1 MTIENE
7 SVSYWFVGAS
17 YDSVDQVERFL
28 KKGIWENGYEDRYL
42 EIVKSV
48 KPGDKIAI
56 KAAYTRK
63 NNLPFENHGN
73 SVSVMAIK
81 AIGTVKRNHG
91 DGRFLDVEWQSLDPL
106 KEWYFYTNLRT
117 IWKVSPDVWYSKGL
131 IDFAFH
137 GIPQDYSKFRNSPF
151 YAERYGDRKVVGQ
164 NFFWTDFYEELA
176 SALLR
181 YRSDRKPLIKGLHE
195 ISKEIDGLNILNDRK
210 ENGSLKP
217 LEDVCPFT
225 VFALFNRQIKE
236 ETRKN
241 ILRELAKFLKI
252 ERELP
257 AAFQALPVVNNQRT
271 WFFSYEYIRQ
281 QDDIDNLWKVFE
293 AAISYADTDDDKARS
308 VFETS
313 YDEALKIN
321 GVGWNLSM
329 GLFWIRPWQFVP
341 LDGPSKVYI
350 EGKLGIKIGLNGH
363 QKRCSGLDYLK
374 LLDHLETRFKEEAYP
389 VHSFPEL
396 SLAAFKYN
404 PSQNDMVANSSQWRD
419 LLLSRIKEFCQQQ
432 NSNEF
437 SRKDFLPR
445 YKEEFQ
451 RHFPENSSIE
461 YSVNKNF
468 QLLRDDGLIEFLERG
483 KYRLLVDLDSIEV
496 DEPDSGELIAKKVFL
511 ENYSVADIIKDGCF
525 LREQEIHRIL
535 ERFRTKK
542 NLILQG
548 PPGTGKTWLAK
559 RLALA
564 LIGKKDDSKIKAVQF
579 HPNLSYEDF
588 VRGFRPT
595 AESTLALC
603 NGPFMEMIEQA
614 KGNPAEKY
622 VLVIEE
628 INRGNPAQIFGEML
642 TLLEAD
648 KRTPDEAL
656 ELCYRDEAKP
666 GEKVFIPDNL
676 YVIGTMN
683 IADRSL
689 ALVDF
694 ALRRRFAFIDLEPQL
709 NDTWRD
715 WLVNEC
721 GAAQAIVNR
730 IQGKIVELNKMI
742 EEDSTLGRQFR
753 VGHSYVTPPLKAR
766 IENIENWFVQVVET
780 EIYPLLE
787 EYWFDSPKSAQEAKK
802 RLLEGF

>member
-1 MTIENE
+1 M
-7 SVSYWFVGAS
+7 
-17 YDSVDQVERFL
+17 
-28 KKGIWENGYEDRYL
+28 ED
-42 EIVKSV
+42 I
-48 KPGDKIAI
+48 
-56 KAAYTRK
+56 
-63 NNLPFENHGN
+63 
-73 SVSVMAIK
+73 
-81 AIGTVKRNHG
+81 
-91 DGRFLDVEWQSLDPL
+91 
-106 KEWYFYTNLRT
+106 
-117 IWKVSPDVWYSKGL
+117 
-131 IDFAFH
+131 
-137 GIPQDYSKFRNSPF
+137 
-151 YAERYGDRKVVGQ
+151 
-164 NFFWTDFYEELA
+164 
-176 SALLR
+176 
-181 YRSDRKPLIKGLHE
+181 
-195 ISKEIDGLNILNDRK
+195 
-210 ENGSLKP
+210 
-217 LEDVCPFT
+217 CPFT

-236 ETRKN
+236 ETRKS
-241 ILRELAKFLKI
+241 ILREFAKFLKV
-252 ERELP
+252 EKEVP

-271 WFFSYEYIRQ
+271 WFFAYEYIRAE
-281 QDDIDNLWKVFE
+281 DDIDKLWEIFDL
-293 AAISYADTDDDKARS
+293 AISYADTDDERAKS
-308 VFETS
+308 LFES
-313 YDEALKIN
+313 AYNKALKIN
-321 GVGWNLSM
+321 GVGWNLTM

-350 EGKLGIKIGLNGH
+350 EGKLGIKIALNGH
-363 QKRCSGLDYLK
+363 QKRCSGQDYVK
-374 LLDHLETRFKEEAYP
+374 LLEHLEARFKEDAYP

-404 PSQNDMVANSSQWRD
+404 PSQDDMFANSSRWRD
-419 LLLSRIKEFCQQQ
+419 LLLAKIKEFCKAQ
-432 NSNEF
+432 NSNDF
-437 SRKDFLPR
+437 LRKEFLPR
-445 YKEEFQ
+445 YREEFQ
-451 RHFPENSSIE
+451 RHFPENTTIDQSI
-461 YSVNKNF
+461 NKNL
-468 QLLRDDGLIEFLERG
+468 QLLRDEGSIEFLDPG
-483 KYRLLVDLDSIEV
+483 SYRLLIDLDSIEIDDPEV
-496 DEPDSGELIAKKVFL
+496 IEIIDTKISL
-511 ENYSVADIIKDGCF
+511 ESYSVATIIKDGCF
-525 LREQEIHRIL
+525 LAEKEIHRIL

-588 VRGFRPT
+588 VRGFRPSV
-595 AESTLALC
+595 ESTLALC
-603 NGPFMEMIEQA
+603 NGPFMEMIELA
-614 KGNPAEKY
+614 KSNPAEKY

-656 ELCYRDEAKP
+656 ELCYKDELKP

-709 NDTWRD
+709 NDTWRN

-721 GAAQAIVNR
+721 GADQSIVNQ
-730 IQGKIVELNKMI
+730 IQAKITELNKLI
-742 EEDSTLGRQFR
+742 ENDSTLGRQFR
-753 VGHSYVTPPLKAR
+753 VGHSYVTPPLKSK

-787 EYWFDSPKSAQEAKK
+787 EYWFDSPKAAQDAKR